1 MRAINLLFLFVLIF
15 CLTGLNGS
23 AQNQPNILLIIADD
37 LGIDGLEGYDL
48 GVTSANTPTLDSLR
62 DEGITYINAWATPQC
77 APTTVSYTHLTL
89 PTIYSV

>member
-48 GVTSANTPTLDSLR
+48 GVTSANTPHT
-62 DEGITYINAWATPQC
+62 
-77 APTTVSYTHLTL
+77 
-89 PTIYSV
+89 